1 MAEITASMV
10 DVVFPLVGARL
21 PRDHRQALSDELER
35 LLPWLAT
42 CPEVG
47 VHRVNG
53 VAGDGA
59 SVLLSQ
65 RARLVLRVGREQVGA
80 LAPLEGATLD
90 VGGHALHLG
99 RAVQREL
106 VPHGT
111 LYSHLVTTCD
121 DDELAFTASID
132 RELDAMGVRGRQIC
146 GRRHVV
152 THHGTGLTGFSLM
165 LDGLSAADSLQ
176 LLQAGLGRHRRLGCG
191 VFVPHKS
198 AAALRA

>member
-1 MAEITASMV
+1 MAAITASMV

-21 PRDHRQALSDELER
+21 PRDHRQALTDELER
-35 LLPWLAT
+35 ILPWLAT

-47 VHRVNG
+47 VHRVNV

-99 RAVQREL
+99 QAEQREL

-146 GRRHVV
+146 GRRHVI
-152 THHGTGLTGFSLM
+152 THDGTGLTGFSLM